1 MLRIDLQIAFEMI
14 SVVFAD
20 LGALGNKL
28 LCHISARYM
37 IFLLTVLNNAI
48 IAISLV
54 VSEYNFCWAPRKEIC
69 FTFLGYGPFSL
80 SLLPNIIVYGQT
92 KS

>member
-14 SVVFAD
+14 SIVFAD
-20 LGALGNKL
+20 LGALGNN
-28 LCHISARYM
+28 LCHILARFM

-54 VSEYNFCWAPRKEIC
+54 DCKYNFCLAPRKEIC

-80 SLLPNIIVYGQT
+80 SLLPNVIVYGQPR
-92 KS
+92 S